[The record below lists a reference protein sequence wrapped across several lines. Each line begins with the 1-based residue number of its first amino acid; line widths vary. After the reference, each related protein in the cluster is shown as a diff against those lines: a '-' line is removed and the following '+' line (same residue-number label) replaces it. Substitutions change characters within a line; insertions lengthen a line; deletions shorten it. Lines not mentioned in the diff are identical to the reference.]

1 MSLVY
6 ADRVQETST
15 TTGTGTYTLA
25 GAVLGSQSFAA
36 VGDGNTCYYCAI
48 GVDGNGNPNAD
59 GWEVGLGTYTLAGT
73 TLARTTVLAS
83 SNGGAAVNWPAG
95 TRRIFVDLPATD
107 VTGTGTGSL
116 VRATSPTLVTPV
128 LGTPAS
134 GDASNLTNIP
144 VNQAKSG
151 AVLPVANGGAI
162 WTTVIAASD
171 QDIPSNTT
179 PTNDNELFFDMAA
192 NGVYEFEAIIA
203 YSSPAGAGTP
213 DFKYTFNG
221 PATLTGGYVGVHVL
235 STADAQGGY
244 GSAALGTAST
254 LGTAATPRLF
264 RVFGWGSSTGGGV
277 GASGLIL
284 QWAQNTSGVNATR
297 RHAGSLL
304 QYRRIL

>member
-1 MSLVY
+1 MSRVY

-116 VRATSPTLVTPV
+116 VRATSPTLVTPI
-128 LGTPAS
+128 LGTPTS
-134 GDASNLTNIP
+134 GTLTNCIGPSKSVAQMVSTMSSASTTGSTQIP
-144 VNQAKSG
+144 ADDTIPQITEGDEVMTC
-151 AVLPVANGGAI
+151 AI
-162 WTTVIAASD
+162 
-171 QDIPSNTT
+171 T
-179 PTNDNELFFDMAA
+179 PTNASSTLLIQVIVMGASDTAGRIFASALFRDAGVDALAA
-192 NGVYEFEAIIA
+192 IG
-203 YSSPAGAGTP
+203 PAVPGANSATMMSLNHTVAAGSTSATTFRVRIGLSGTGT
-213 DFKYTFNG
+213 YTFNG
-221 PATLTGGYVGVHVL
+221 SGG
-235 STADAQGGY
+235 
-244 GSAALGTAST
+244 
-254 LGTAATPRLF
+254 
-264 RVFGWGSSTGGGV
+264 
-277 GASGLIL
+277 
-284 QWAQNTSGVNATR
+284 TR
-297 RHAGSLL
+297 RYGAITKSSIVITEFLP
-304 QYRRIL
+304 